1 MICQTWVGPSKSVLI
16 AWSEPNVFP
25 PYPPVWSGRLELLG
39 AGKRVFLVCF
49 LAFFICSGFGGI
61 FYGSSAGL
69 CGYADY
75 IVVIVCLVVGSLY
88 FFLA

>member
-1 MICQTWVGPSKSVLI
+1 M
-16 AWSEPNVFP
+16 
-25 PYPPVWSGRLELLG
+25 WSGRLELLG

-49 LAFFICSGFGGI
+49 LAFFLFAVVFGGI

-75 IVVIVCLVVGSLY
+75 IIVIVCLVVGSLY
-88 FFLA
+88 FF

>member
-1 MICQTWVGPSKSVLI
+1 MERKARITRSWKTRFFGLFFGFFLFAVVL
-16 AWSEPNVFP
+16 
-25 PYPPVWSGRLELLG
+25 
-39 AGKRVFLVCF
+39 
-49 LAFFICSGFGGI
+49 GGI